1 MDSKQ
6 ASELS
11 SFHKFLESKSWK
23 FYAAVAAGITLAGTG
38 AFLLSNQQRLSM
50 KQQYQDELVPD
61 VTDDMYEA
69 MSENVIGLLSAQQR
83 LTAAT
88 SLKTKGNQA
97 FARKKYQ
104 QAVQLYTQAI
114 RFLADP
120 IFYSNRAACYAN
132 LGQLDRV
139 IADCSEALRL
149 NPTYLKALQ
158 RRAIGYE
165 RSGDA
170 ENALFDYTSLSILE
184 GFKNNFALEHTHR
197 LLKAISEEKASKIVK
212 TRAPRLPSPVYIN
225 AYFDSF
231 RPDMHSNDLPHTIDE
246 DSGDA
251 YYIKARSALA
261 QKKYYDAL
269 DYIKLAVNL
278 ECSKQVA
285 ALNLKGTL
293 VFLEG
298 QSDEALDTFNKALE
312 LDPNY
317 IQIYIKKSNVYME
330 KGDLAAALEQIK
342 IASNLNPLD
351 PDIHYHL
358 GQVHYISGHYG
369 LAVKD
374 YTESSRLDPTF
385 VYTHI
390 QLAVVQHKLGN
401 HLTAVNMFQK
411 ISTQFP
417 THAEVFNYYGEV
429 LIDQGNIQGAIDV
442 LDKAM
447 ALDPSHPL
455 PFINMAMILYQ
466 HLGKPDEAIQLC
478 KSALDADPA
487 CDAAVASLAQML
499 IEQDRPSEALVYY
512 ERAIPLARTQPELEH
527 AISYVEATKAQIR
540 FAKEYP
546 NAAAKLRTLK

>member
-1 MDSKQ
+1 MASKS
-6 ASELS
+6 APES
-11 SFHKFLESKSWK
+11 SALHKFLDSKSWK
-23 FYAAVAAGITLAGTG
+23 FYAAVVAGITLAGTG
-38 AFLLSNQQRLSM
+38 AFLLSNQQHLSM
-50 KQQYQDELVPD
+50 KQRYQDELVPD
-61 VTDDMYEA
+61 LTDDMYEA

-97 FARKKYQ
+97 FAEKKYQ
-104 QAVQLYTQAI
+104 QAIQLYSQAI

-132 LGQLDRV
+132 MGQIDRV

-149 NPTYLKALQ
+149 NPTYIKALQ

-165 RSGDA
+165 RLGDA
-170 ENALFDYTSLSILE
+170 ENALCDFTSLSILE
-184 GFKNNFALEHTHR
+184 GFKNKSALEATHR
-197 LLKAISEEKASKIVK
+197 LLKAISEEKAGRIIK

-231 RPDMHSNDLPHTIDE
+231 RADIRCNDLPYTVDE

-269 DYIKLAVNL
+269 DYVKMAVDL
-278 ECSKQVA
+278 GCSNQAV

-298 QSDEALDTFNKALE
+298 QSDAALDAFNKALE

-317 IQIYIKKSNVYME
+317 IQVYIKKSNVYME
-330 KGDLAAALEQIK
+330 KGDLSVALAQMK
-342 IASNLNPLD
+342 IASNLSPLD
-351 PDIHYHL
+351 PDIYYHL
-358 GQVHYISGHYG
+358 GQINYISGHYG
-369 LAVKD
+369 LAAKD

-385 VYTHI
+385 VYAHI

-401 HLTAVNMFQK
+401 HSAAIDMFRK

-429 LIDQGNIQGAIDV
+429 LIDQGNIQGAMHMF
-442 LDKAM
+442 DKAM

-455 PFINMAMILYQ
+455 PFINKAMILYQ

-512 ERAIPLARTQPELEH
+512 EKAIPLARTQPELEH